1 MESLAQ
7 DIRMGIRSLVRRP
20 LFTGVAVLT
29 LGLGIGATTMM
40 FGVVETVLRPDL
52 PYPDADRLV
61 TLWQEWPGYRGLRSH
76 INLTDDQYRLWRDD
90 QTLFQDVAMFAASE
104 WGFGT
109 LTQRGRP
116 SRIGLGTATASLR
129 DVLGVRLYLGRWFLP
144 EEEGSA
150 PGEAAPVAVLSYKL
164 WQNAFGG
171 MPETVGK
178 TIVLDGMPRTIVGIL
193 APDFQLRWLTESPLQ
208 SRELAAK
215 DIWVPY
221 GQAWDC
227 VGCGA
232 SMYQGVGRLK
242 DGVTLEQAQAETQR
256 ILAGSMESVDIK
268 VSLVPRDEDEVR
280 GLASPLL
287 LLLGGTVLLLLIA
300 CGNIATLSV
309 SEIHCR
315 RQELATR
322 AALGAGTSRIIR
334 LILAESIMLG
344 LLGSAVGVVIAAGGI
359 GILKN
364 LAPPIPRI
372 DQLGIDLRHLAF
384 AAGLGTLSGFVF
396 GSVPS
401 LRFADVL
408 ADSVAGAA
416 GRTQTGRTSQ
426 FHSAVI
432 AAEIA
437 LAVVL
442 LVTGGLL
449 TRSLFR
455 LMGVDPGFDT
465 ENLATANLS
474 LPEDR
479 YGSEEMQT
487 QFLEQVVEHLQWIPG
502 ATGVTAADG
511 LPFPGRTAGWSVW
524 IEDQPTTENKVSTK
538 LFHVAAGYHEVMGIP
553 LLAGRTFSEQDG
565 PNSQKVA
572 LVDES
577 LARTLWPGS
586 SPINA
591 QLHYPWGTVT
601 VVGVVADVKREVL
614 GGEQDR
620 MFYVPFAQHPR
631 ASIAFAVRTS
641 TDPIYAI
648 PLIREAIWAVDNN
661 VAITQEGT
669 MTSLVAQSANDE
681 RFRTLLIGVFAIAAV
696 ILAAVG
702 IFGVTARMVGQ
713 RTRELAIRMA
723 VGACGSDLTKMVIG
737 QNLKAGVLGVLVGII
752 GAFWI
757 SRFVS
762 RFLFDIGASDPLT
775 YGTVCALVLVMSVA
789 ATYLPARRRANID
802 PIKELRAE

>member
-104 WGFGT
+104 WDFGT

-208 SRELAAK
+208 GRELAAK

-315 RQELATR
+315 RQELR
-322 AALGAGTSRIIR
+322 ARQEGGRR
-334 LILAESIMLG
+334 PY
-344 LLGSAVGVVIAAGGI
+344 AAGGI
-359 GILKN
+359 E
-364 LAPPIPRI
+364 
-372 DQLGIDLRHLAF
+372 
-384 AAGLGTLSGFVF
+384 S
-396 GSVPS
+396 
-401 LRFADVL
+401 
-408 ADSVAGAA
+408 
-416 GRTQTGRTSQ
+416 
-426 FHSAVI
+426 
-432 AAEIA
+432 AEIA
-437 LAVVL
+437 RSPR
-442 LVTGGLL
+442 GGHIKDHPADPRGKHHARALGERGRSSDCCRWYRDSQKPGTSDPENRSVGDRPTASRVCGRAGDPFRFRL
-449 TRSLFR
+449 RIRSL
-455 LMGVDPGFDT
+455 
-465 ENLATANLS
+465 
-474 LPEDR
+474 
-479 YGSEEMQT
+479 
-487 QFLEQVVEHLQWIPG
+487 
-502 ATGVTAADG
+502 
-511 LPFPGRTAGWSVW
+511 
-524 IEDQPTTENKVSTK
+524 
-538 LFHVAAGYHEVMGIP
+538 
-553 LLAGRTFSEQDG
+553 
-565 PNSQKVA
+565 SQI
-572 LVDES
+572 
-577 LARTLWPGS
+577 R
-586 SPINA
+586 
-591 QLHYPWGTVT
+591 
-601 VVGVVADVKREVL
+601 RCL
-614 GGEQDR
+614 G
-620 MFYVPFAQHPR
+620 
-631 ASIAFAVRTS
+631 
-641 TDPIYAI
+641 
-648 PLIREAIWAVDNN
+648 
-661 VAITQEGT
+661 
-669 MTSLVAQSANDE
+669 
-681 RFRTLLIGVFAIAAV
+681 
-696 ILAAVG
+696 
-702 IFGVTARMVGQ
+702 
-713 RTRELAIRMA
+713 
-723 VGACGSDLTKMVIG
+723 
-737 QNLKAGVLGVLVGII
+737 
-752 GAFWI
+752 
-757 SRFVS
+757 
-762 RFLFDIGASDPLT
+762 
-775 YGTVCALVLVMSVA
+775 
-789 ATYLPARRRANID
+789 
-802 PIKELRAE
+802 